1 METRKTTIK
10 TFGMIAAI
18 AFAATACDDT
28 ATGPETTDPN
38 FVRGGLPQNSLPT
51 IVDIV
56 QTDDGEFDVL
66 ETLVVRSGL
75 AGVLSGNRPY
85 TVFAPQDAAF
95 GRLFTALGVPGAT
108 PEDQAEAACPAAT
121 GCPDFVVNTLL
132 YHVVNGRRFSESIVG
147 ERQVRTRL
155 GDFFEV
161 DGANLTTTC
170 EVDGN
175 TNTNVGNSAIIAA
188 VPGETFDIPAKN
200 GVIHVVTEVLLP
212 KQVCDEVL

>member
-1 METRKTTIK
+1 MKTTLK
-10 TFGMIAAI
+10 TLGMIAAI
-18 AFAATACDDT
+18 AFTATACDDT

-38 FVRGGLPQNSLPT
+38 FVRGGLPQNTLPT

-75 AGVLSGNRPY
+75 AGALSGNRPY

-95 GRLFTALGVPGAT
+95 GRLFDLLEVPGMT
-108 PEDQAEAACPAAT
+108 PEEQAENACPEAT
-121 GCPDFVVNTLL
+121 GCPDFVVETLL
-132 YHVVNGRRFSESIVG
+132 YHVVNGRRYSESVVG
-147 ERQVRTRL
+147 DRQIRTQL
-155 GDFFEV
+155 GDFFTM
-161 DGANLTTTC
+161 DGATIITTC
-170 EVDGN
+170 EADN
-175 TNTNVGNSAIIAA
+175 DSDIIAA

-212 KQVCDEVL
+212 KQVCDAVL